1 MTNLLVGVQGA
12 EPYGKVFF
20 LTFSMSIGGIE
31 RMLSKVHSGAVM
43 GIESIPILVEVNT
56 GLPGEPRFITVGLP
70 DMAVKESHD
79 RVSSALMNNG
89 FLMPKTRTV
98 VNLSPGNLRKEG
110 PIYDL
115 PIALGVIKSTGQANL
130 PDLSD
135 FIIAGELSLS
145 GELLPIAGCIALAM
159 QARKYHKKLIL
170 PKISAE
176 TAAFVHDIEIFS
188 ANSLCEMVQFLS
200 HEIALPKVNMEFT
213 ADRMQNHFD
222 VDFSEVKGQKA
233 LRRAVEVAVAG
244 GHNLLMV
251 GTPGSGKSMIAKRIP
266 TIMPTPTLEEFLEI
280 LSIYSSC
287 QRVNSIGEVKRPFRA
302 PHHTISDVGLL
313 GGGSYPIPGEISL
326 AHNGVLFLDELPEFR
341 RSTLEVLRQPL
352 EDGFIAISRSA
363 AKVQF
368 PCSFML
374 IAAMNPCPCGFLGDS
389 KRECLCSPGQIQ
401 RYRSKISG
409 PLLDR
414 IDLHIDVRPIDTSE
428 LRQQQSM
435 EDSAAIRERIIRV
448 REIQK
453 QRKQVNNFT
462 NAKMN
467 QEDLKK
473 YCSLSETCELLLTS
487 AIDTLALSARAHDR
501 ILKVAR
507 TIADLEST
515 ENISENHLLEAIHYR
530 SLDRKLF

>member
-1 MTNLLVGVQGA
+1 
-12 EPYGKVFF
+12 
-20 LTFSMSIGGIE
+20 
-31 RMLSKVHSGAVM
+31 MLSRVHSGAVI

-70 DMAVKESHD
+70 DAAVKESQD
-79 RVSSALMNNG
+79 RVGSALINNG

-115 PIALGVIKSTGQANL
+115 PIALGVIKSTEQANL
-130 PDLSD
+130 PHLGD

-176 TAAFVHDIEIFS
+176 TAAFVHDIEIVAAS
-188 ANSLCEMVQFLS
+188 SLNEVVQFLS
-200 HEIALPKVNMEFT
+200 QEIALPQMDKNFMAAE
-213 ADRMQNHFD
+213 MQHYFD

-266 TIMPTPTLEEFLEI
+266 TIMPTPTSEEFLEI

-287 QRVNSIGEVKRPFRA
+287 QKVNSFGEIKRPFRA
-302 PHHTISDVGLL
+302 PHHTISDIGLL
-313 GGGSYPIPGEISL
+313 GGGSYPVPGEISL

-368 PCSFML
+368 PSSFML

-414 IDLHIDVRPIDTSE
+414 IDLHVDVRPIETSE
-428 LRQQQSM
+428 LRYRKPA
-435 EDSAAIRERIIRV
+435 EDSGAIRERVIKA
-448 REIQK
+448 REVQK
-453 QRKQVNNFT
+453 RRKGANNFT
-462 NAKMN
+462 NARMG
-467 QEDLKK
+467 QEDLRQ
-473 YCSLSETCELLLTS
+473 YCFLNEACELLLTS

-507 TIADLEST
+507 TIADLEEK
-515 ENISENHLLEAIHYR
+515 ENILEDHLLEAIHYR

>member
-1 MTNLLVGVQGA
+1 
-12 EPYGKVFF
+12 
-20 LTFSMSIGGIE
+20 
-31 RMLSKVHSGAVM
+31 MLSKVHSGAVI

-56 GLPGEPRFITVGLP
+56 ELPGDPRFITVGLP
-70 DMAVKESHD
+70 DVAVKESQD
-79 RVSSALMNNG
+79 RVASALMNNG
-89 FLMPKTRTV
+89 FSMPKTRTV
-98 VNLSPGNLRKEG
+98 VNLSPGSLRKEG

-130 PDLSD
+130 PDLGD
-135 FIIAGELSLS
+135 FVVAGELSLS

-170 PKISAE
+170 PKISAD
-176 TAAFVHDIEIFS
+176 TAAFVHDIDIFA
-188 ANSLCEMVQFLS
+188 ANSLCEVIQFLS
-200 HEIALPKVNMEFT
+200 QEIVLPKIDMEFT
-213 ADRMQNHFD
+213 AGMMQSHFE
-222 VDFSEVKGQKA
+222 VDFSEVKGQKT

-280 LSIYSSC
+280 LSVYSSC
-287 QRVNSIGEVKRPFRA
+287 QKVNSIGEVKRPFRA

-313 GGGSYPIPGEISL
+313 GGGSYPVPGEISL

-374 IAAMNPCPCGFLGDS
+374 IAAMNPCPCGFLGDP

-428 LRQQQSM
+428 LRYQQPS
-435 EDSAAIRERIIRV
+435 ENSATMRERVIEARDV
-448 REIQK
+448 QK
-453 QRKQVNNFT
+453 RRKQSNSFT

-467 QEDLKK
+467 HSDLRK
-473 YCSLSETCELLLTS
+473 YCSLNKACELLLTS

-507 TIADLEST
+507 TIADLENM

>member
-1 MTNLLVGVQGA
+1 
-12 EPYGKVFF
+12 
-20 LTFSMSIGGIE
+20 
-31 RMLSKVHSGAVM
+31 MLSKVHSGAVI
-43 GIESIPILVEVNT
+43 GIESTPILVEVNT
-56 GLPGEPRFITVGLP
+56 ELPGDPRFITVGLP
-70 DMAVKESHD
+70 DTAVKESQD
-79 RVSSALMNNG
+79 RVASALMNNG
-89 FLMPKTRTV
+89 FSMPKTRTV
-98 VNLSPGNLRKEG
+98 VNLSPGSLRKEG

-115 PIALGVIKSTGQANL
+115 PIALGVIKSTGQAKL
-130 PDLSD
+130 PDLGD
-135 FIIAGELSLS
+135 FVVAGELSLS

-159 QARKYHKKLIL
+159 QARRYHKKLIL

-176 TAAFVHDIEIFS
+176 TATFVHDIDIFAAS
-188 ANSLCEMVQFLS
+188 SLREVVQFLS
-200 HEIALPKVNMEFT
+200 QEIVLPKIDMEFT
-213 ADRMQNHFD
+213 SGMMQSHFD
-222 VDFSEVKGQKA
+222 VDFSEVKGQRT

-280 LSIYSSC
+280 LSVYSSC
-287 QRVNSIGEVKRPFRA
+287 QKVNSIGEVKRPFRA

-313 GGGSYPIPGEISL
+313 GGGSYPVPGEISL

-363 AKVQF
+363 AKVQL

-428 LRQQQSM
+428 LRYQHPS
-435 EDSAAIRERIIRV
+435 ENSAAMRERVIEARDV
-448 REIQK
+448 QK
-453 QRKQVNNFT
+453 RRKQLNNFT

-467 QEDLKK
+467 HGDLRK
-473 YCSLSETCELLLTS
+473 YCSLNKACELLLTS

-507 TIADLEST
+507 TIADLENV

>member
-1 MTNLLVGVQGA
+1 
-12 EPYGKVFF
+12 
-20 LTFSMSIGGIE
+20 
-31 RMLSKVHSGAVM
+31 MLSKVHSGAVI

-70 DMAVKESHD
+70 DAAVKESQD
-79 RVSSALMNNG
+79 RVGSALMNNG

-130 PDLSD
+130 PNLDD

-170 PKISAE
+170 PRISAE
-176 TAAFVHDIEIFS
+176 TAAFVNDIEIFA
-188 ANSLCEMVQFLS
+188 ANVLHEVVQFLS
-200 HEIALPKVNMEFT
+200 QEIALPKMDIKVTTDGE
-213 ADRMQNHFD
+213 QNFFD

-280 LSIYSSC
+280 LSVYSSC
-287 QRVNSIGEVKRPFRA
+287 QRVNSIHEVKRPFRA

-313 GGGSYPIPGEISL
+313 GGGSYPVPGEISL

-414 IDLHIDVRPIDTSE
+414 IDLHVDVRPIDTAE
-428 LRQQQSM
+428 LRYQHLAES
-435 EDSAAIRERIIRV
+435 SAAMRERVIAT
-448 REIQK
+448 REVQK
-453 QRKQVNNFT
+453 LRNRSNNFT

-467 QEDLKK
+467 HGDLRK
-473 YCSLSETCELLLTS
+473 YCSLNSACELLLTS
-487 AIDTLALSARAHDR
+487 AINTLALSARAHDR

-507 TIADLEST
+507 TIADLEGV
-515 ENISENHLLEAIHYR
+515 EDISEPHLLEAIHYR
-530 SLDRKLF
+530 SLDRRLF